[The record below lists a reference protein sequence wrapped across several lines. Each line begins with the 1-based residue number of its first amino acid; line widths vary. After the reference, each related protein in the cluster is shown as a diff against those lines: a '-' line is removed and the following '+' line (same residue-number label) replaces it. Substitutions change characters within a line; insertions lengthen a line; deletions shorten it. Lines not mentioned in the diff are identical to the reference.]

1 MSKVVEKGIAD
12 QINEFFVK
20 HKLLFDHQYGFRSGH
35 STEHA
40 ALELTDRII
49 TNIDNKKSPLNIFLD
64 LSKAFDTLD
73 HNILLH
79 KLHHYGIREAPLKLL
94 KSYLSNRQ
102 QFVEV
107 NETRSE
113 TLPMVCDFGNGDIS
127 RSRSFLSN
135 TCTTGANGRRRHD
148 GRRTED
154 GTTDSHVDFLNLIVD
169 TTVQNTF

>member
-1 MSKVVEKGIAD
+1 MFPANLKIAKIIPIFKKDDRTVFNNYRPISLLPIMSKVVENVIAD
-12 QINEFFVK
+12 QMNEFFVK

-79 KLHHYGIREAPLKLL
+79 KLHHYGIRETPLKLL

-113 TLPMVCDFGNGDIS
+113 TLPMVTGVPQGSILGPLL
-127 RSRSFLSN
+127 FL
-135 TCTTGANGRRRHD
+135 
-148 GRRTED
+148 
-154 GTTDSHVDFLNLIVD
+154 I
-169 TTVQNTF
+169 